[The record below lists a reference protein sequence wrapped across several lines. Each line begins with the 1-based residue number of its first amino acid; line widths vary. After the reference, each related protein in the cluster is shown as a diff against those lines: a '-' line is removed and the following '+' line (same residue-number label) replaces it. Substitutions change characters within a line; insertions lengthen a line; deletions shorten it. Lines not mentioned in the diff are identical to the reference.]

1 MEKEKVQTSQ
11 GLEELAQETEAEI
24 NKLTEEIEQETKAI
38 PGGSPRKVKRRG
50 LKKILHRLQKD
61 YVPRMQ
67 KYEEAEEIFAGR
79 NSYSKTD
86 HDATFMHMKEDHMK
100 NGQLKP
106 GYNVQAVTTDQYV
119 VDYAIFPNP
128 TDFKTLEPVLD
139 QMTVL
144 DKFDK
149 IVADAGYGSEYNY
162 SMLEE
167 KYPDKKYFIPY
178 TTKVE
183 TDIGIAFMMMNLN
196 KYWQR
201 RWMEDHLL
209 MLKKL
214 KSIKKRSR
222 FLKKKTES
230 LFSLQLILMLRS
242 TSCSIWFFVLFFF
255 NFCSFS

>member
-1 MEKEKVQTSQ
+1 MNKQDAHQIFTIKNEEDILLSSVTLDKIARKDSNVWIMNHFFINPQFNSKDLLEKQMQKVWQ
-11 GLEELAQETEAEI
+11 LAQETEAEI
-24 NKLTEEIEQETKAI
+24 NKLTKEIEQENKAI
-38 PGGSPRKVKRRG
+38 PGGSPRKAKRRG
-50 LKKILHRLQKD
+50 LKKILHRLRKD

-106 GYNVQAVTTDQYV
+106 GYNIQAVTTDQYV

-149 IVADAGYGSEYNY
+149 IVADAGGKISRQEVLY
-162 SMLEE
+162 SLH
-167 KYPDKKYFIPY
+167 Y
-178 TTKVE
+178 V
-183 TDIGIAFMMMNLN
+183 
-196 KYWQR
+196 
-201 RWMEDHLL
+201 
-209 MLKKL
+209 
-214 KSIKKRSR
+214 
-222 FLKKKTES
+222 
-230 LFSLQLILMLRS
+230 
-242 TSCSIWFFVLFFF
+242 
-255 NFCSFS
+255 